1 MQKNRDPS
9 SYRDP
14 SGYVFYED
22 GKIYRAINHS
32 YQKNYELFHE
42 SGLYDDLVEKKM
54 ITSYKEVNKIHQVY
68 KVIQPD
74 LIKFISYPYEWSF
87 NQIKDVAL
95 RLLEIQKIALDFG
108 MTLKDATPYN
118 FQFVY
123 NNPVLMDTLSFESYT
138 EGQIWK
144 PYKQFCEMFL
154 SPLLLA
160 KNIDPRLLRIVS
172 VFKDGMPLEITSRL
186 LPIKTKLTP
195 SIALNVHAH
204 AKSQKKYA
212 GKKIKSGKKLSKN
225 SFLGI
230 ITNLES
236 MIKNLTMENKKT
248 EWSDYYEETNY
259 TDTSFSQKQIIVK
272 KFLDVIKPEIVLD
285 LGSNTGVFS
294 KIAYEFTN
302 NVIACDTD
310 HESINRFYAE
320 CKKENNSILPLIL
333 DITNPSSSI
342 GWMNKERNSF
352 FDRIKPDTVL
362 ALALIHHL
370 AIANNI
376 PLDMI
381 SKFFSDITDNLII
394 EFIPKSDSQI
404 QKMLSSRE
412 DIFNDYNTKNFEENM
427 SQYFNKISMSE
438 LENSDRILYHFRKKP

>member
-1 MQKNRDPS
+1 MQKNKDSS

-14 SGYVFYED
+14 SGYIFYEN
-22 GKIYRAINHS
+22 GKVYRAINHS
-32 YQKNYELFHE
+32 YQKNYELFHD
-42 SGLYDDLVEKKM
+42 SGLYDELIEKQM
-54 ITSYKEVNKIHQVY
+54 IISYKEVNNIPEVY
-68 KVIQPD
+68 KVVQPE
-74 LIKFISYPYEWSF
+74 LIEFISYPYEWSF
-87 NQIKDVAL
+87 NQLKDVAL
-95 RLLEIQKIALDFG
+95 RLLEIQKIALNFN

-118 FQFVY
+118 FQFIN
-123 NNPVLMDTLSFESYT
+123 NNPVLIDTLSFESYT

-144 PYKQFCEMFL
+144 PYKQFCEMLL

-160 KNIDPRLLRIVS
+160 KNIDPRLLRVTS
-172 VFKDGMPLEITSRL
+172 VFKDGTPLEITSKL

-195 SIALNVHAH
+195 SIALNIHAH
-204 AKSQKKYA
+204 AKSQKKYE
-212 GKKIKSGKKLSKN
+212 GKKIESGKKLPRN

-230 ITNLES
+230 ITSLES
-236 MIKNLTMENKKT
+236 LIKNLTIENKKT

-259 TDTSFSQKQIIVK
+259 TDSSFNQKQIIVR
-272 KFLDVIKPEIVLD
+272 KFLDVIKPKIVLD

-302 NVIACDTD
+302 NIIACDTD
-310 HESINRFYAE
+310 HESINRFYIT
-320 CKKENNSILPLIL
+320 CKKENNPILPLIL

-404 QKMLSSRE
+404 QRMLSSRE
-412 DIFNDYNTKNFEENM
+412 DIFNDYDMKNFEETM
-427 SQYFNKISMSE
+427 SRYFDKISMSE
-438 LENSDRILYHFRKKP
+438 LENSDRILYYFRKKP